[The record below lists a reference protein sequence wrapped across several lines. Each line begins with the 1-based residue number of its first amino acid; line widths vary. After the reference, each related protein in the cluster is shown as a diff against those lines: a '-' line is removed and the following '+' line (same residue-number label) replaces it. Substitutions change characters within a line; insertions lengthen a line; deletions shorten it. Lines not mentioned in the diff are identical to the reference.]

1 MDRPVVLAQQ
11 TILNGKF
18 PIDEVYLDEIPAEIL
33 KNDDLAK
40 TQALLKEARNEP
52 SGWGNE
58 TFTSL
63 DIAVDIQ
70 IFYSLDFDEN
80 MTMFEVNLMKA
91 FEQDGWRISN
101 SQPHYLDTSSS
112 SDMHQTIKNITVS
125 KNITL

>member
-18 PIDEVYLDEIPAEIL
+18 PIDDVYLDEIPAEIL
-33 KNDDLAK
+33 KNDDLTK
-40 TQALLKEARNEP
+40 TQVLLKEARNEP

-63 DIAVDIQ
+63 DVAVDIQ
-70 IFYSLDFDEN
+70 IFYSLDFNEN

-91 FEQDGWRISN
+91 FEKDGWRIAS
-101 SQPHYLDTSSS
+101 SQPHYLDISSS